1 MREETL
7 VAQPFDA
14 GTLRF
19 TGEGLPIAER
29 VGFFAATGSA
39 DFSISN
45 NGVLAF
51 RAANADK
58 RLVWLDRQ
66 GHEQGSFGGIG
77 DYDEPRLS
85 RDGRRLAVEIGSM
98 VGTGMA
104 DVWVY
109 DVRSR
114 VGTRVTSSADHEFA
128 PVWSPDASQIV
139 FTAGGAM
146 TPNLRRLTLGG
157 EAEALLPHTGLVQW
171 SSDWSADGRLVAYS
185 NRDPATGW
193 DVWILPLDTRK
204 PRPLV
209 RTPYNEHSAT
219 FSPNG
224 RFIAF
229 ASDESGQLEIYV
241 QPTAGPGERVRVSIA
256 GGVGPRWRRDGREL
270 FYLSPDRSLMAV
282 PVSGGDRLE
291 FGAPKALFRNPAI
304 AWRADI
310 GGDSYDVA
318 PDGQSFVVNTVAS
331 DAPVE
336 PIQVVLNWTAPL
348 KR

>member
-1 MREETL
+1 
-7 VAQPFDA
+7 
-14 GTLRF
+14 
-19 TGEGLPIAER
+19 
-29 VGFFAATGSA
+29 
-39 DFSISN
+39 
-45 NGVLAF
+45 
-51 RAANADK
+51 
-58 RLVWLDRQ
+58 
-66 GHEQGSFGGIG
+66 
-77 DYDEPRLS
+77 
-85 RDGRRLAVEIGSM
+85 
-98 VGTGMA
+98 
-104 DVWVY
+104 
-109 DVRSR
+109 
-114 VGTRVTSSADHEFA
+114 
-128 PVWSPDASQIV
+128 
-139 FTAGGAM
+139 
-146 TPNLRRLTLGG
+146 
-157 EAEALLPHTGLVQW
+157 
-171 SSDWSADGRLVAYS
+171 
-185 NRDPATGW
+185 
-193 DVWILPLDTRK
+193 
-204 PRPLV
+204 V

-310 GGDSYDVA
+310 GGGSYDVA